1 VNIGSYYIDSAAIMP
16 WLEKAGIALAILV
29 VTWILAKVVKW
40 TFAKIVDKIPVLQRQ
55 SSNGESVGL
64 SIGKIVA
71 LLIWLMGMIAV
82 LQVFNL
88 DGVIQP
94 LQTLANTT
102 FAVIPQIVGAGVVMF
117 VGTIVGRIVGQIVE
131 TALATA
137 NADGWAAKA
146 GLGNI
151 SGEEGASSGGL
162 SKTVATV
169 ISAIVLILFAIAA
182 LQILGI
188 SSISVPVI
196 AVLQT
201 ILSTLPKLLG
211 AAILLGIAFFIAR
224 WVARLIEQVLPATGF
239 DSGVKSLGFIPESTN
254 PSKVVGSVVLTAIML
269 IMSVQATRMLDFAA
283 LSNMIT
289 AIVDL
294 GGRVLFGSVIIAV
307 GVGLARL
314 ISGMITSATGEAG
327 FASTIV
333 NYAVIGLFVAMGLN
347 FMGIANNIVYMAFGA
362 IIISAAVAC
371 ALAFGLGGRPTAH
384 KLLEEWTSNNAAPKA
399 PAKPRAPR
407 KPAE

>member
-1 VNIGSYYIDSAAIMP
+1 MELGSYYLDMAAVMP
-16 WLEKAGIALAILV
+16 WVEKAGLALAILV
-29 VTWILAKVVKW
+29 ITWLLAKGVTW
-40 TFAKIVDKIPVLQRQ
+40 TFARIVDRIPALRRR
-55 SSNGESVGL
+55 SGNGESVGM
-64 SIGKIVA
+64 SIGKIVS
-71 LLIWLMGMIAV
+71 LLIWLMGLIGI

-88 DGVIQP
+88 NGVIAP
-94 LQTLANTT
+94 LQTLANTS
-102 FAVIPQIVGAGVVMF
+102 FAVVPQIVGAGVVMF
-117 VGTIVGRIVGQIVE
+117 VGTIVAKIVGQIVE
-131 TALATA
+131 NALATA

-146 GLGNI
+146 GFGNI
-151 SGEEGASSGGL
+151 TGNASGTGGL
-162 SKTVATV
+162 SKTLATV
-169 ISAIVLILFAIAA
+169 VNAIVLILFAIAS

-201 ILSTLPKLLG
+201 ILNTLPKLLG

-224 WVARLIEQVLPATGF
+224 WVSRLIEQVLPATGF
-239 DSGVKSLGFIPESTN
+239 DDSVKSLGFLPATVT
-254 PSKVVGSVVLTAIML
+254 PSSAVARITMTAIML
-269 IMSVQATRMLDFAA
+269 VTAVQATRMLEFAA

-289 AIVDL
+289 AIVEL

-307 GVGLARL
+307 GVGLARI
-314 ISGMITSATGEAG
+314 ISNIISSTGEGG
-327 FASTIV
+327 FAPTIV

-347 FMGIANNIVYMAFGA
+347 FMGIADNIVYMAFGA

-384 KLLEEWTSNNAAPKA
+384 KLLEQWTSDTAAPKA
-399 PAKPRAPR
+399 PAKPRTPA